1 MSIITMRFPGG
12 LSKALTLSY
21 DDAVQEDFRL
31 IEIMKQYGLK
41 GTFNINSN
49 DYKEDGYYK
58 EGDSTIGR
66 RMSLAKATALYGQDG
81 MEPALHSL
89 THPHLEDL
97 SRAQIAYEI
106 VKDRENLEKQFGQ
119 IVRGMA
125 YPFGTYNDDVLRV
138 LADCGIVYCRTV
150 RSTGN
155 FDLPT
160 DWLRLDPTCHHN
172 DPKLP
177 ELTRKFVEE
186 TPKHYRQPWLFY
198 LWGHA
203 YEFAMNDNW
212 GVIEAFAKEIS
223 SKDDI
228 WYATNIEIY
237 EYVENF
243 KRLVFTSDMT
253 RAQNPTA
260 QDLWL
265 RTNNKLYCIP
275 AGNIVELV

>member
-21 DDAVQEDFRL
+21 DDAVQEDFLL

-66 RMSLAKATALYGQDG
+66 RMSLAKATALYGQNG

-138 LADCGIVYCRTV
+138 LEDCGIVYSRTV
-150 RSTGN
+150 RSTGS

-160 DWLRLDPTCHHN
+160 NWLRLDPTCHHN

-177 ELTRKFVEE
+177 ELTKKFIEE
-186 TPKHYRQPWLFY
+186 TPKYYRQPWLFY

-223 SKDDI
+223 CKDDI

-243 KRLVFTSDMT
+243 KRLVFTLDMT
-253 RAQNPTA
+253 YAKNPTA
-260 QDLWL
+260 QDLWFVM
-265 RTNNKLYCIP
+265 NKQLYCLP
-275 AGNIVELV
+275 AGKTISLA